1 MTRLFPIAIVTAIAC
16 MTCSQI
22 AGQTPNGQPSFEVA
36 SIKPAAPPQMAP
48 GGRGTI
54 MMMGSRGGP
63 GSPDPGRYQCNNCNL
78 QMLMIQAYGVESYQL
93 SIPSS
98 LAGERYEITAK
109 VPEGTTKDQFKLMLQ
124 NLLAD
129 RFKMQIH
136 RESKEGQ
143 VYELS
148 VMKGGIKMK
157 ESAPEP
163 PKEEAPAADAPG
175 GPAASPAEL
184 AQQRA
189 QGLAAATLGGR
200 GPLKLDKDGF
210 PEMPKGAGGG
220 RGPMTMMM
228 PGKARMKA
236 DNQSME
242 DLVKTLSRQVGKPV
256 TDLTGLK
263 GKYDFILTWD
273 GAQMSSGPGMGP
285 GRGGGMQFA
294 MVTGGPGPGPGPTGG
309 GGGAGDANSPISG
322 GEQETQPTL
331 FGALQSQLGLK
342 LEAKKGMMELIVV
355 DHAEKT
361 PTEN

>member
-1 MTRLFPIAIVTAIAC
+1 MTRQFPIAIVTAIAC

-36 SIKPAAPPQMAP
+36 SIKPAAPPQQAP
-48 GGRGTI
+48 GGRGVI

-63 GSPDPGRYQCNNCNL
+63 GTNDPGRYQCNNCNL

-109 VPEGTTKDQFKLMLQ
+109 VPEGTTKDQFQLMLQ

-163 PKEEAPAADAPG
+163 PKEEAPATDAPG
-175 GPAASPAEL
+175 GPAAAT
-184 AQQRA
+184 
-189 QGLAAATLGGR
+189 AALGAVAAMGGR
-200 GPLKLDKDGF
+200 GPLKMDKDGF
-210 PEMPKGAGGG
+210 PEMPKGAGGRG
-220 RGPMTMMM
+220 GPMTMMM

-236 DNQSME
+236 DNQSMV

-263 GKYDFILTWD
+263 GKYDFMLTWD
-273 GAQMSSGPGMGP
+273 GAQLNGGGPGMGP

-294 MVTGGPGPGPGPTGG
+294 MVTGGPGPGPGPAGG
-309 GGGAGDANSPISG
+309 GGGAGGDANSPLSG

-342 LEAKKGMMELIVV
+342 LEAKKGQMELIVV